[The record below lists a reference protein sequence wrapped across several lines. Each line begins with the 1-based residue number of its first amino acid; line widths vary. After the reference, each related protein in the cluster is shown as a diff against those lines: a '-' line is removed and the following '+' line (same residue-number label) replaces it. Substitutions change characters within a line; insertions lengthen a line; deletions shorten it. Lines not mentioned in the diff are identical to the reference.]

1 MGISMSEPTGPP
13 PHTAL
18 VVDDDD
24 DVRAVSVRMLGHLG
38 IEATAVASGE
48 QAVALLTASPSTFSL
63 VMLDLNLASLSG
75 KSTFEQIRGVRA
87 DIPVLFVSGGRP
99 REISAPHSRFLE
111 KPYSIADLRR
121 QLGELL
127 PDPGGRSASRS
138 RFGSVAP
145 QERR

>member
-48 QAVALLTASPSTFSL
+48 QAVVLLTASPSTFSQE
-63 VMLDLNLASLSG
+63 MLDLKLASLSG
-75 KSTFEQIRGVRA
+75 KSTFEH
-87 DIPVLFVSGGRP
+87 IPVLFVSGGRP